1 MPTLAERPAPY
12 VWSVLEYSS
21 HVRDVLLNQR
31 EGILVALVE
40 ETPTKQ
46 KMYREVRVDLGMYA
60 GESAAEVVRGLQL
73 ASELFVRTFGV
84 LNAEQLSRTMTYAGQ
99 VRTLAWIGAQAV
111 HEVEHHLADV
121 RTQLG

>member
-1 MPTLAERPAPY
+1 
-12 VWSVLEYSS
+12 
-21 HVRDVLLNQR
+21 
-31 EGILVALVE
+31 
-40 ETPTKQ
+40 
-46 KMYREVRVDLGMYA
+46 MYREVRVDLGMYA

>member
-31 EGILVALVE
+31 EGIIVALVE